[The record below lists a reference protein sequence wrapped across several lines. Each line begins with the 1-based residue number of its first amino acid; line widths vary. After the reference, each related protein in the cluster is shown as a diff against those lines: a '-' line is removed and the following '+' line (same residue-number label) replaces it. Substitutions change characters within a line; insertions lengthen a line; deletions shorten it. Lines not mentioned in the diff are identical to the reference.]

1 MKKGQLLETKQISKM
16 IASFIGE
23 NKVFERMYLS
33 GDLSLYSVYQQ
44 LTLRTCGRRGFAES
58 VFPLKFDLRYHH
70 HDYHHYD
77 HHTIQMT

>member
-1 MKKGQLLETKQISKM
+1 MYSKTV
-16 IASFIGE
+16 ILVASSTSTNSWIRRGG
-23 NKVFERMYLS
+23 R